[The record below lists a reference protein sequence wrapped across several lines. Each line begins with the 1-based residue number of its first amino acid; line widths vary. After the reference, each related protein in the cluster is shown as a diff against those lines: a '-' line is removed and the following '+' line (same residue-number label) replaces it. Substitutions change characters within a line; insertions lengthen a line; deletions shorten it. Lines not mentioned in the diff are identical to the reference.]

1 MPVPVPWPCSSWAIT
16 ADKKPLKP
24 PRFFRGGFVLR
35 PLLLPGNLLSFTVR
49 KVCISVKTRKL
60 TLLGLLSAIA
70 LTIFMVEAQI
80 PPVVPLPGVKLGLAN
95 IVTVFTVFTLGK
107 KEGAAVLF
115 VRIFLGAVFAG
126 NFSTILYS
134 AAGGGCAILVTILL
148 RKILK
153 DNQLWIA
160 GCLGAVAHSVGQMA
174 MAIAITATPALAVYL
189 PVMIAISIVTGLFTG
204 LCAQF
209 LVNRGGNLW
218 KTILK

>member
-1 MPVPVPWPCSSWAIT
+1 MDVRCET
-16 ADKKPLKP
+16 
-24 PRFFRGGFVLR
+24 F
-35 PLLLPGNLLSFTVR
+35 LLLPPLLFPENLLL
-49 KVCISVKTRKL
+49 CSVERCDLLLKTKKL

-95 IVTVFTVFTLGK
+95 IVTVFAVFALGP

-126 NFSTILYS
+126 NFSTIFYS
-134 AAGGGCAILVTILL
+134 AAGGACAIGITIVL

-153 DNQLWIA
+153 DNQLWVA
-160 GCLGAVAHSVGQMA
+160 GCFGAVAHSVGQMT
-174 MAIAITATPALAVYL
+174 MAVILTGTPALIVYL
-189 PVMIAISIVTGLFTG
+189 PIMIAISIVTGLFTG

-209 LVNRGGNLW
+209 LTNRGGKLW